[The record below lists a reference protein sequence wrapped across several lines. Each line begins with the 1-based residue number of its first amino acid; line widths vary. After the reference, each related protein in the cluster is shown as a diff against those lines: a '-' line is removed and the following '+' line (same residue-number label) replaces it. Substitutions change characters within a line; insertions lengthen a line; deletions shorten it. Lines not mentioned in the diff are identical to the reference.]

1 MLKCPFIIHVLCLR
15 VCSTICL
22 ASIFRNYLPRW
33 AIVCVLFCSLW
44 EISLNKSKSHIE
56 SQLRL
61 EPSGGRGRGELLFQS
76 ITEPKHF
83 TYRKTY
89 FEKNNMYLFFFFN
102 NKKSP
107 ESVLWFECSLLAAAN
122 EQNPS
127 WCLLSRVS
135 WEVLGILR
143 CNIWEQGGGLSLA
156 GVCPAGGGMRCS
168 ITRPG
173 ESWCGHPEP
182 VGFGAAALV
191 PCVRGTRFTKGNE
204 KSLLP
209 SQWCWLH
216 LGTK

>member
-107 ESVLWFECSLLAAAN
+107 ESVLWFECSFVSAAN

-156 GVCPAGGGMRCS
+156 GVCPAWWWDVVQHHE
-168 ITRPG
+168 TRRELVWAPRASG
-173 ESWCGHPEP
+173 VWGCCPCPLRAWDP
-182 VGFGAAALV
+182 VHQG
-191 PCVRGTRFTKGNE
+191 KWE
-204 KSLLP
+204 KLAS
-209 SQWCWLH
+209 
-216 LGTK
+216 

>member
-89 FEKNNMYLFFFFN
+89 FEKNNMYFFFFLITKN
-102 NKKSP
+102 PQNLSFGLSALLYLQLMSKTQAD
-107 ESVLWFECSLLAAAN
+107 VCSL
-122 EQNPS
+122 
-127 WCLLSRVS
+127 
-135 WEVLGILR
+135 G
-143 CNIWEQGGGLSLA
+143 
-156 GVCPAGGGMRCS
+156 
-168 ITRPG
+168 
-173 ESWCGHPEP
+173 
-182 VGFGAAALV
+182 
-191 PCVRGTRFTKGNE
+191 
-204 KSLLP
+204 
-209 SQWCWLH
+209 
-216 LGTK
+216 